1 MMVKLRLLLAFV
13 LCFTSCKDL
22 ETQKV
27 SSDELVQ
34 EELKTIKMNEV
45 EEYPSF
51 AICDSLINQELRYQ
65 CFKTQLALNFQ
76 RQLSN
81 KPIIVE
87 TELNDTIWLY
97 LSISEVG
104 DLKIERV
111 EIPDTIALQLPELE
125 LWLKDSLDSLPRIT
139 PANKRSIPVKTT
151 FKMPVLVKVD

>member
-1 MMVKLRLLLAFV
+1 MIKLRLLLAFA
-13 LCFTSCKDL
+13 LCITSCKDL

-27 SSDELVQ
+27 SSDVLVQ

-51 AICDSLINQELRYQ
+51 AICDSLQDQDSRYQ
-65 CFKTQLALNFQ
+65 CFKAELALNFQ

-81 KPIIVE
+81 KTIIVE

-97 LSISEVG
+97 LSISELG

-111 EIPDTIALQLPELE
+111 EIPDTIA
-125 LWLKDSLDSLPRIT
+125 
-139 PANKRSIPVKTT
+139 
-151 FKMPVLVKVD
+151 

>member
-1 MMVKLRLLLAFV
+1 MIKLRLLLALAF
-13 LCFTSCKDL
+13 LITSCKDL

-27 SSDELVQ
+27 SSDVLVQ

-51 AICDSLINQELRYQ
+51 AVCDSLKDQDSRYQ
-65 CFKTQLALNFQ
+65 CFKAELALNFQ

-81 KPIIVE
+81 KTIIVE

-97 LSISEVG
+97 LSISERG

-125 LWLKDSLDSLPRIT
+125 LWLKDSLDSLPKIT
-139 PANKRSIPVKTT
+139 PANKRSIPVKTA